1 MMMKKGSEN
10 RNVLYQTANKNITH
24 NKNNNNNNN
33 NQINSNINKL
43 CYSSIV
49 YEKDSA

>member
-10 RNVLYQTANKNITH
+10 RNVLYQTANKNISH

-33 NQINSNINKL
+33 NQINSNIK
-43 CYSSIV
+43 
-49 YEKDSA
+49 